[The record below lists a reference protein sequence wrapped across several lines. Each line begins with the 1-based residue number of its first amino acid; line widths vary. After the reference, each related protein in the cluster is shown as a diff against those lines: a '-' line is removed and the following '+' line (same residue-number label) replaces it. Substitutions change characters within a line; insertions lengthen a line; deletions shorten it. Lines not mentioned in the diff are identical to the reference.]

1 MSPAQGCEAGGLALT
16 EQDPYAREFR
26 RKAEVFRALARLAE
40 PHAEAERSRVL
51 VEVALGL
58 AEVCEMLAEAQM
70 EPDEVPEEDE

>member
-1 MSPAQGCEAGGLALT
+1 M
-16 EQDPYAREFR
+16 YAEEFR

-58 AEVCEMLAEAQM
+58 AEVCEMLAEAQE
-70 EPDEVPEEDE
+70 EPVEEFIGDG